1 MRDLIKVLESELN
14 NANKKLSTSD
24 IQEILAKG
32 YARLRD

>member
-1 MRDLIKVLESELN
+1 LN
-14 NANKKLSTSD
+14 NDNKKLSTAD